1 MQLSSRILP
10 AFLLA
15 AFCSSQFV
23 WSMSTEQMGHIRSK
37 LQESKQSKRRPA
49 RAVSAGWQARLDT
62 AVTAARNLIGRKY
75 DQTMGTDG
83 GKNYAAGQI
92 VCVDVPRLA
101 LADAGVP
108 MARVL
113 EEDAR
118 LHSDRYP
125 IEKGRDNIPSH
136 PIFARRTRNWLRWC
150 RGNGRLLPPTAT
162 PKPGDVVFYGDIH
175 ISFVSSVEPDGHY
188 KVVECAP
195 GPGLALEQY
204 DWMVEMRGWKAT
216 GFGRVLPLPATY
228 ASLVTRPKTV
238 IAKPIDPTHALENL
252 QQNHPGLANLA
263 TILARLNGK
272 PMPTMIVKVNGKPV
286 MKLPGTTVATKA
298 GSKPAANGATHAL
311 TASASKAAS
320 EAAAEAAGQS
330 AGKAAIQA
338 ILAAS
343 QVNTTSAAR
352 AISRSAK
359 PTPAPA
365 KAAPIRAAAHSA
377 SPALAVPDVPA
388 EQKAYLLG
396 TELAEAVIPQAP
408 APKTEEVASAKLKA
422 KSASNASSS
431 KTSSKKGRK
440 AAIKHGSKARKS
452 VKTASRKA
460 RASAGKAGHG
470 GQAD

>member
-10 AFLLA
+10 AFLMA
-15 AFCSSQFV
+15 AFCSSQFA
-23 WSMSTEQMGHIRSK
+23 WSMSTEQMGRIHSK

-49 RAVSAGWQARLDT
+49 RTVSAGWQARVDT

-113 EEDAR
+113 EDDAR
-118 LHSDRYP
+118 LHTDRYP

-216 GFGRVLPLPATY
+216 GFGRVMPLPAAY
-228 ASLVTRPKTV
+228 ASLATRPKTV
-238 IAKPIDPTHALENL
+238 IAKPIDPNHALENL

-286 MKLPGTTVATKA
+286 MKLPGTSVA
-298 GSKPAANGATHAL
+298 SKSAVRGATHTL

-330 AGKAAIQA
+330 AGKTAIQA
-338 ILAAS
+338 ILAVS
-343 QVNTTSAAR
+343 QGKATSEVKAVSSSAKSTSAA
-352 AISRSAK
+352 AK
-359 PTPAPA
+359 S
-365 KAAPIRAAAHSA
+365 APIRAAVRST

-388 EQKAYLLG
+388 EQKPYLLG
-396 TELAEAVIPQAP
+396 TELAEAAIEPAP
-408 APKTEEVASAKLKA
+408 APKTEEIAAAKPKA
-422 KSASNASSS
+422 KSASSASSS
-431 KTSSKKGRK
+431 KKSSAKGRK
-440 AAIKHGSKARKS
+440 TAIKHSSKVRKS